1 MLCPGFTNILG
12 PPMVAGCVSMALE
25 LFIFNIRKMHF
36 KNVKKILKYIY
47 MWAMIYTLTMH
58 STNPKYIVVY
68 FTQKR
73 QNQRSRFVNS
83 TPLNLVIFFLFC
95 VAHNTMYLRLRFCI
109 LVIYIISYMNIFF
122 QKKLEL
128 QNIISKF

>member
-1 MLCPGFTNILG
+1 
-12 PPMVAGCVSMALE
+12 
-25 LFIFNIRKMHF
+25 
-36 KNVKKILKYIY
+36 
-47 MWAMIYTLTMH
+47 MWAMTYTLIMH

-109 LVIYIISYMNIFF
+109 LVMDVDLLSRVIAVHPQSSV
-122 QKKLEL
+122 QSDL
-128 QNIISKF
+128 